1 MDKVKHINTCS
12 ECEHFGNGAF
22 PVVKY
27 YVDGEMKSK
36 FMGFSDRPNG
46 KAIEHF
52 AHKCNVN
59 THTLVYDNS
68 EGCKDFTPKTWK
80 RPLTCRDCSC
90 FKHYYDD
97 YSFFTCENFPFNG
110 YHKNNDK
117 ACPNG
122 KMQKDK
128 TYTIFDFIK

>member
-1 MDKVKHINTCS
+1 MDKVKRINTCS

-22 PVVKY
+22 PVFKY

-52 AHKCNVN
+52 ARKCNINRNV
-59 THTLVYDNS
+59 LIYDNS
-68 EGCKDFTPKTWK
+68 EACKDFSPKTWEK
-80 RPLTCRDCSC
+80 PLTCRDCSC

-97 YSFFTCENFPFNG
+97 YSFFTCADFPFNS

-122 KMQKDK
+122 KMKKDK
-128 TYTIFDFIK
+128 TFTIFDFIK

>member
-36 FMGFSDRPNG
+36 FIGFSDRPNG
-46 KAIEHF
+46 EAIEHF
-52 AHKCNVN
+52 AHKCNIN
-59 THTLVYDNS
+59 IKTLVYDNSNS
-68 EGCKDFTPKTWK
+68 EGCKDFTPKTWE

-90 FKHYYDD
+90 YKHLNYQLNT
-97 YSFFTCENFPFNG
+97 SCKVFSRI
-110 YHKNNDK
+110 YHILPMCHQERQEHYFHLM
-117 ACPNG
+117 A
-122 KMQKDK
+122 
-128 TYTIFDFIK
+128 